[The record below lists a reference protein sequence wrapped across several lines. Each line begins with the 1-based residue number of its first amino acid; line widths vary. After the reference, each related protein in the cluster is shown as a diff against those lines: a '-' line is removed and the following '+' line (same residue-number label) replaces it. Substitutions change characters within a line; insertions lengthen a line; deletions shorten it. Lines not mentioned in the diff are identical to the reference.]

1 MTNDHAV
8 AGLRAEF
15 ARQFLAWM
23 DAVFADVDFEA
34 PPERVVEAL
43 TLAWSRLA
51 HHMEEVEQAS
61 ITPDRVGR
69 ATQPPLDRNQG
80 EEQPLVD

>member
-1 MTNDHAV
+1 MSNDHAV
-8 AGLRAEF
+8 AGMRAEL

-23 DAVFADVDFEA
+23 DAVFADVDFDA

-51 HHMEEVEQAS
+51 HHMEEVEQAERRS
-61 ITPDRVGR
+61 GSRGPCD
-69 ATQPPLDRNQG
+69 ATAP
-80 EEQPLVD
+80 